1 MKKTNRQNQIVS
13 IAHIHI
19 PKTAGTTVNT
29 VLNVKMKNHYTWE
42 ERFVNQNRNPEDYF
56 VISFVRNPY
65 DRLLS
70 YYRYKKHKEQQGFE
84 KTSLSKNIDFNDWVK
99 EVYVYNNK
107 TFFDWRIQKTMW
119 DFVSY
124 KDELKP
130 DYIGRFENLQQ
141 DLKNIFQIIDRPF
154 SKIPI
159 KKENTVPGSNS
170 NYRSEYKDSTIEI
183 ATEFF
188 KKDLETWGYS
198 F

>member
-1 MKKTNRQNQIVS
+1 MKKTNRKNQIVS

-29 VLNVKMKNHYTWE
+29 MLNVRMKNHYTWE
-42 ERFVNQNRNPEDYF
+42 ERFVQQNRNPEDYF

-70 YYRYKKHKEQQGFE
+70 YYRYKKHKQQTGFE

-99 EVYVYNNK
+99 EVYVYNNEK
-107 TFFDWRIQKTMW
+107 LFDWRIQKTMW

-130 DYIGRFENLQQ
+130 QYIGRFENLQE
-141 DLKNIFQIIDRPF
+141 DLKNIFEIINRPF
-154 SKIPI
+154 PKILI
-159 KKENTVPGSNS
+159 KENTVSGSNS